1 MTSSTASFVRY
12 CHRRLCDAYVAAS
25 FDVESASRPPLLAT
39 CCYHARSEAYVL
51 SKKARL
57 WAAET
62 HEYVYLLDMPRLDA
76 AQWRQ
81 AHQLALHDGLSRIR
95 PHSEHMCS
103 CISLIILCSSLD
115 EDARAALTRCRTR
128 KSFLLGLHGWMH
140 LRALAVL
147 PPSHPE
153 DGVQLLGN
161 AAARKELLPFVQRAL
176 RGNLAL

>member
-1 MTSSTASFVRY
+1 MTSSATSFVSC
-12 CHRRLCDAYVAAS
+12 CHRRLCDAYAAAS
-25 FDVESASRPPLLAT
+25 FDVETGFSPPLLAT
-39 CCYHARSEAYVL
+39 CCYHARNEAYVL

-62 HEYVYLLDMPRLDA
+62 HEYVYLLNLPRLDA
-76 AQWRQ
+76 VQWRQ

-115 EDARAALTRCRTR
+115 EDARAALTHCRTR
-128 KSFLLGLHGWMH
+128 KSFLLGLHGWMR

-153 DGVQLLGN
+153 DDVQLIGN
-161 AAARKELLPFVQRAL
+161 AASRKELLPFVQRAL
-176 RGNLAL
+176 HGNPAL